1 MLCSFTWTSSRLDRH
16 LITVVT
22 GQAVVAF
29 DRLFCILFMNSTF
42 VELRQVAMEPEPEP
56 EMDYLPQPATVAIPS
71 AAVAM
76 KLYNPKYALAFGDSS
91 PICSPNPPAGV
102 NRSQENSRNPE
113 VPDPKKTKR
122 RRASKDTVLE
132 VPPIH
137 PGLAN
142 LEKVCL
148 ISYLPTWPEPDPP
161 SDVIG
166 FINIRDTRKPLQ
178 VHLQRS
184 EMFET
189 SQAIRFSSPISIRKE
204 IPLEV
209 AKPSCSIVKQD
220 EINKPAQDKTKAQES
235 MLDRV
240 QPKQVNA
247 WSGHIKTNASTGE
260 KKLSASG
267 MKCVS
272 IKNPVNTKDD
282 LHSKTPAIQDEAHN
296 TTSTKLQHT
305 PQTKEST
312 PNPKTVRQTV
322 QVVPILNPMPDS
334 LPGLNTKKAETNLN
348 SHSVNAVTKVT
359 TDQNA
364 GQHIQRV
371 LPHKDSYIK
380 NFEITS
386 NIQTSTTSS
395 QPVTSTSFSESVS
408 VNGIASVPL
417 SISPLLPFSSPTPPS
432 SSSSESLTSACPI
445 PKPRTF
451 QLVIEDSISN
461 DGQKCQEFSV
471 VKRPQAAQN
480 EPTLPTD
487 MQNKWPQKES
497 EILQN
502 NNGNKNEGE
511 IGEAPQMKQTQETKN
526 EEAIGLH
533 DGRARLKLVTGT
545 NRDSNSGSLITDRTK
560 ETSVNIPE
568 EIAKDIAPTPKKS
581 TPQTT
586 FVATLQV
593 GTPKR
598 VLTGLGFDERAK
610 GKSKNVTD
618 QKTHFSNANA
628 LQRVSSSAL
637 TTRDPGVLET
647 TGHTLVSTTREP
659 GTSIASDHTST
670 NAIAAELQQSNSSI
684 KTGQHKEME
693 KHPAQS
699 ASQEMSPKAR
709 ASALTPERSLC
720 LNLSDR
726 HKKDLC
732 LLMPDRESRSLSPL
746 VRTPTPDG
754 VLPRTSTPDSQIH
767 TLDARSHTPDVR
779 MPMSDISDGYVS
791 PRTNST
797 LSTTSEEYFECS
809 DSPFH
814 EVVFDQPLY
823 FNCTATEDC
832 ICFTYT
838 DTPNAS
844 TSLACMNNINITD
857 SNTSCNEIQSLSRAA
872 STSSSLLG
880 EKETKVEERKK
891 GKEDVYD
898 VDLKLKVERRT
909 KTGSIQ
915 TQRKSSKKSKSTGDV
930 FKQGTEKY
938 TAAQFKDPPKKSHSK
953 AERLVDGR
961 LTSGELTSE
970 TTEPKQLSTG
980 DVKAKKA
987 FIDRERPDRT
997 ASREHRR
1004 GRLQSTKENGEQKV

>member
-1 MLCSFTWTSSRLDRH
+1 
-16 LITVVT
+16 
-22 GQAVVAF
+22 
-29 DRLFCILFMNSTF
+29 
-42 VELRQVAMEPEPEP
+42 MEPEPEP
-56 EMDYLPQPATVAIPS
+56 EMDYLPRPATVAIPS

-76 KLYNPKYALAFGDSS
+76 KLYNPKYALALGISS
-91 PICSPNPPAGV
+91 PVCSPTPTAGQ

-113 VPDPKKTKR
+113 VPDPKKRKR
-122 RRASKDTVLE
+122 GRASKDTVLE

-148 ISYLPTWPEPDPP
+148 IPYLPTWPEPDPP

-166 FINIRDTRKPLQ
+166 FINIRDTSKPLQ

-189 SQAIRFSSPISIRKE
+189 SQAIRFSSPISIPKE

-209 AKPSCSIVKQD
+209 AKPKCFIVKQD

-235 MLDRV
+235 MLDRI

-247 WSGHIKTNASTGE
+247 CMQCE
-260 KKLSASG
+260 
-267 MKCVS
+267 S
-272 IKNPVNTKDD
+272 IKNPLNTEDD
-282 LHSKTPAIQDEAHN
+282 HHSKTPTN
-296 TTSTKLQHT
+296 TTSTTLQPT
-305 PQTKEST
+305 LPQTKEPT
-312 PNPKTVRQTV
+312 PNPKTVQQTV
-322 QVVPILNPMPDS
+322 QAAPVLNPMPDS

-348 SHSVNAVTKVT
+348 AHSVNAVTKVT

-386 NIQTSTTSS
+386 NIQTTTTSS

-417 SISPLLPFSSPTPPS
+417 SISPLLPSSSPTLSPPS

-451 QLVIEDSISN
+451 QLVIKDSISN
-461 DGQKCQEFSV
+461 DGQKCQELSV

-487 MQNKWPQKES
+487 MQNKWPPKES

-502 NNGNKNEGE
+502 NNGNKNQGE

-545 NRDSNSGSLITDRTK
+545 NRDSNPEK
-560 ETSVNIPE
+560 SVNIPE
-568 EIAKDIAPTPKKS
+568 EIPKDIEPTPKKS
-581 TPQTT
+581 TPKTT
-586 FVATLQV
+586 SVQV

-628 LQRVSSSAL
+628 LQRMSSSAL

-647 TGHTLVSTTREP
+647 TGHTPVSTTHKP
-659 GTSIASDHTST
+659 DMLIAGDHTST

-684 KTGQHKEME
+684 TTGQHTEIV
-693 KHPAQS
+693 KHPAHS

-709 ASALTPERSLC
+709 ARVLTPEISLC

-754 VLPRTSTPDSQIH
+754 VLPRTSTPDSPIH

-779 MPMSDISDGYVS
+779 RPMSDISDGYVS

-823 FNCTATEDC
+823 YNCTATEDR

-838 DTPNAS
+838 NTPNAS

-857 SNTSCNEIQSLSRAA
+857 SNTSCSEIQSLSRAA
-872 STSSSLLG
+872 STSSSFLG
-880 EKETKVEERKK
+880 EKEIKVEERKK
-891 GKEDVYD
+891 GKEDVND

-915 TQRKSSKKSKSTGDV
+915 THRESSKKSKSTGDV
-930 FKQGTEKY
+930 FKQGTGKY
-938 TAAQFKDPPKKSHSK
+938 TEAQSKDPPKKSQSK
-953 AERLVDGR
+953 EGRLVDGR
-961 LTSGELTSE
+961 VTSRELTSE
-970 TTEPKQLSTG
+970 TTEPKELSTG
-980 DVKAKKA
+980 DFKGKKA
-987 FIDRERPDRT
+987 FFDGERPDRT